1 MGASHL
7 ACRVVCEMIQ
17 ADYVSLDKLNK
28 DILELVDKEGSI
40 SSTWGS
46 SGLTKPFSTP
56 HTNQEQKPAFII
68 IMETLETI
76 ASKLL
81 QSSDARIAEAA
92 KRVFTSSSSAL
103 LPKSRISPPSY
114 AIASPTLSSMSSSLS
129 SISGMGVVA
138 AAALSSFAA
147 GNAVPPPSTPS
158 TPPVQNVGGVAT
170 TQYDP
175 RFSSSS
181 VHPGADSIGSNDGD
195 VDELDENGKK
205 LSTTDRLQRR

>member
-1 MGASHL
+1 MFKPISFLKFMTHK
-7 ACRVVCEMIQ
+7 I
-17 ADYVSLDKLNK
+17 KNK
-28 DILELVDKEGSI
+28 SQ
-40 SSTWGS
+40 S
-46 SGLTKPFSTP
+46 F
-56 HTNQEQKPAFII
+56 I
-68 IMETLETI
+68 IMETIETI

-103 LPKSRISPPSY
+103 VPKSRISPPPY

-147 GNAVPPPSTPS
+147 GNAVPLPSTPS

-175 RFSSSS
+175 RFSSS
-181 VHPGADSIGSNDGD
+181 VHRGADSIDSNDGD

>member
-1 MGASHL
+1 
-7 ACRVVCEMIQ
+7 
-17 ADYVSLDKLNK
+17 
-28 DILELVDKEGSI
+28 
-40 SSTWGS
+40 
-46 SGLTKPFSTP
+46 
-56 HTNQEQKPAFII
+56 
-68 IMETLETI
+68 METIETI

-103 LPKSRISPPSY
+103 VPKSRISPPSY

-129 SISGMGVVA
+129 SISGIMGVVA

-147 GNAVPPPSTPS
+147 GNAVPLPSTPS

-175 RFSSSS
+175 RFSSS
-181 VHPGADSIGSNDGD
+181 VHRGADSIGSNDGD